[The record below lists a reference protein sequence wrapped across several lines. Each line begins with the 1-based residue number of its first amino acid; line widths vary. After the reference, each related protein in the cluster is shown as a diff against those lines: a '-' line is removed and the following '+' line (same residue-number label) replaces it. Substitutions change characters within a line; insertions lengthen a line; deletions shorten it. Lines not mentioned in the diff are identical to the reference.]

1 LIIDVT
7 GSPSE
12 LVHHPLPVDDPMQRK
27 PDLTKARTLLGWEP
41 TVQLREG
48 LERTAEYFRSQLS

>member
-1 LIIDVT
+1 M
-7 GSPSE
+7 
-12 LVHHPLPVDDPMQRK
+12 PVDDPMQRK

-48 LERTAEYFRSQLS
+48 IERTAAYFAALLG